1 MTTPLTA
8 LSDPTNVQFELVDDT
23 GFTEGEA
30 IAFLVGADT
39 NTFGVPKI
47 TVAAADVHTGAM
59 IALVPTDEDAQRLAL
74 EGFEEPEQLHL
85 TLVYL
90 GEAADF
96 TPEQRE
102 QIVDVVRRRA
112 GGPVTARAFAVNV
125 FNPDGDE
132 PALVLGVGNSGGED
146 LEKLRTG
153 IYDDVR
159 GSDRYAVA
167 ENHTPWIPHVTLAYS
182 EHPNELLEQA
192 MKRVGPVTFD
202 RVRVAFGG
210 ENVDVPL
217 EPLTAATQ
225 HELHLK
231 DKHNQQDH
239 NPYKG
244 FHVVSDVK
252 LMKRTAALEKALG
265 ANYKKLST
273 TTTHQDSYGVWN
285 RERDAVH
292 REIVDEFYKKAA
304 DVPNDGRAILLG
316 GNAGA
321 GKSTVIKDQA
331 GVDLSKFLKIDP
343 DEIKEELAKR
353 GLIPDIPGTDFSPME
368 RSTLVHHES
377 VRIADMLA
385 DRAFRDRKNVIW
397 DGTMANAGLVFSRVK
412 RMDDA
417 GYGRVDG
424 IFVNVSDQTSRRRV
438 ERRYKSDLQS
448 YLAGNGLGGRFVPK
462 AVQNAMTTADT
473 QHGFSKLRKANA
485 FDNWVVYDNDTDGQ
499 PAKLVAK
506 EGAV

>member
-23 GFTEGEA
+23 GFTEDEA

-39 NTFGVPKI
+39 GTFGVPKI

-59 IALVPTDEDAQRLAL
+59 IALVPTEEDARRLAL
-74 EGFEEPEQLHL
+74 DGFEEPAQLHL

-90 GEAADF
+90 GEAKDF
-96 TPEQRE
+96 TSEARQE
-102 QIVDVVRRRA
+102 IIDKVDRNVGDA
-112 GGPVTARAFAVNV
+112 VTARAFAVNV

-146 LEKLRTG
+146 LEKLRTR

-159 GSDRYAVA
+159 GSDQYTVA

-192 MKRVGPVTFD
+192 TKRVGPVTFD
-202 RVRVAFGG
+202 RVRVAFAG

-217 EPLTAATQ
+217 GPLAAAT

-231 DKHNQQDH
+231 GKHNQQDH

-252 LMKRTAALEKALG
+252 VAKRVKALETALY
-265 ANYKKLST
+265 ANRYLGT
-273 TTTHQDSYGVWN
+273 NFTHKDKTGVWS
-285 RERDAVH
+285 RERDTIH
-292 REIVDEFYKKAA
+292 REIVDQFYARAA
-304 DVPNDGRAILLG
+304 DVPNEGRALLLG

-321 GKSTVIKDQA
+321 GKSTVITQQA
-331 GVDLSKFLKIDP
+331 GVDLDRFLKIDP

-353 GLIPDIPGTDFSPME
+353 GLIPDIPGDFSPME
-368 RSTLVHHES
+368 WSTLVHRES

-385 DRAFRDRKNVIW
+385 DRAFHDRKNVIW
-397 DGTMANAGLVFSRVK
+397 DGTMADAGLVFNRVK
-412 RMDDA
+412 RMDKA
-417 GYGRVDG
+417 GYRRIDG
-424 IFVNVSDQTSRRRV
+424 IFVDVSDETSRRRV
-438 ERRYKSDLQS
+438 AQRYRQGLQS
-448 YLAGNGLGGRFVPK
+448 WLAGKGLGSRFVP
-462 AVQNAMTTADT
+462 ANIQNAMSSADT
-473 QHGFSKLRKANA
+473 RHGFASLRKANA
-485 FDNWVVYDNDTDGQ
+485 FDNWAVYNNDADGQ
-499 PAKLVAK
+499 PAKLVSK